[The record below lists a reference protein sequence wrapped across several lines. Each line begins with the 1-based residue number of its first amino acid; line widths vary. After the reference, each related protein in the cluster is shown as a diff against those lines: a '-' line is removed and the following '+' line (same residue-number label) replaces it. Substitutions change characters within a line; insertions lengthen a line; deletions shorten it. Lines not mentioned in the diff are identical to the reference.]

1 MEFPGDL
8 KYHQEHTWAKVEGD
22 VATVGITDYAQ
33 DQLGEVLFVDLPEV
47 GDTVTQGEPFGSIES
62 AKVASDLYAPISGEI
77 IEVNEAL
84 DDEPELVNSSPY
96 EDGWIIKVKVSDPA
110 EEANLLSSSDYLK
123 NPGIIVPTSHF

>member
-47 GDTVTQGEPFGSIES
+47 GDTVTQCEPFGSIES

-110 EEANLLSSSDYLK
+110 EEANLLSSSDYEKTLE
-123 NPGIIVPTSHF
+123 

>member
-1 MEFPGDL
+1 MEFPSDL
-8 KYHQEHTWAKVEGD
+8 KYHKEHTWAKIEGE
-22 VATVGITDYAQ
+22 VAIIGITDYAQ

-62 AKVASDLYAPISGEI
+62 AKVSSDLYAPVSGEI

-110 EEANLLSSSDYLK
+110 EEGNLLSSSDYEKSLE
-123 NPGIIVPTSHF
+123 

>member
-110 EEANLLSSSDYLK
+110 EEGNLLSSSDYEKTLE
-123 NPGIIVPTSHF
+123 

>member
-1 MEFPGDL
+1 MEFPSDL
-8 KYHQEHTWAKVEGD
+8 KYHKEHTWAKIEGE
-22 VATVGITDYAQ
+22 VAIIGITDYAQ

-47 GDTVTQGEPFGSIES
+47 GDTITQGEPFGSIES
-62 AKVASDLYAPISGEI
+62 AKVSSDLYAPVSGEI

-110 EEANLLSSSDYLK
+110 EEGNLLSSSDYEKSLE
-123 NPGIIVPTSHF
+123 

>member
-22 VATVGITDYAQ
+22 VASVGITDYAQ

-110 EEANLLSSSDYLK
+110 EEANLLSSSDYEKTLE
-123 NPGIIVPTSHF
+123 

>member
-47 GDTVTQGEPFGSIES
+47 GDTITQGEPFGSIES
-62 AKVASDLYAPISGEI
+62 AKVSSDLYAPVSGEI

-110 EEANLLSSSDYLK
+110 EEANLLSSSDYEKSLE
-123 NPGIIVPTSHF
+123 

>member
-110 EEANLLSSSDYLK
+110 EEANLLSSSDYEKTLE
-123 NPGIIVPTSHF
+123 

>member
-1 MEFPGDL
+1 MEFPSDL
-8 KYHQEHTWAKVEGD
+8 KYHKEHTWAKIEGE
-22 VATVGITDYAQ
+22 VAIIGITDYAQ

-47 GDTVTQGEPFGSIES
+47 GDTITQGEPFGSIES
-62 AKVASDLYAPISGEI
+62 AKVSSDLYAPVSGEI

-110 EEANLLSSSDYLK
+110 EEANLLSSSDYEKTLE
-123 NPGIIVPTSHF
+123 

>member
-110 EEANLLSSSDYLK
+110 EEANLLSSSDYRK